1 MKSSRQLRGA
11 LLLAPPFLVGALL
24 RLWRL
29 DRQIFLGD
37 EMHGVKAA
45 LDLPLA
51 EILTTYR
58 LADHCIPL
66 SAFYDLVM
74 GWGVKLSEPIIRLPS
89 VAAGLALLVA
99 LPMVLLR
106 RPPEGRAWLRAAA
119 AAWLIAFSPSLVYY
133 SRFARPYAVVALL
146 APLAAYAFWRWW
158 RGAPGAGHGWAVL
171 YAAAG
176 AATGWFFLGAL
187 PFVAAPLAWAAGDLV
202 VSRRAEG
209 RRGWAGLLAAG
220 AGLAAGVAAFLLPA
234 LPSFRRL
241 LRTKAAE
248 AETRPDTL
256 VDVLH
261 LQAGTAWTPLVVVFW
276 LLAALGLAVLLRR
289 RPALGVYGALMVA
302 AQWTALTLVLRPAG
316 VGHPVILNRYV
327 LVTLPV
333 VLLWTAEG
341 TAWAA
346 ARIGRPGGL
355 RRWAGAG
362 VAAAFV
368 AALGGAGPYATDGGF
383 RLGPFGGAWQGLSLD
398 DRHTYLPP
406 SVVPAA
412 YHRIAA
418 EPGDE
423 PVVHVVDQLSAY
435 ALWPDLGFA
444 RFHGRPVILAAGQPW
459 LDDPRLAFRTVRPV
473 DPEAIAASGGRFV
486 VLVLDRPYYRRF
498 EAAVR
503 RGEPLP
509 EPTPTDRDHPVRA
522 WARRAAGQLRGAW
535 GEPHLVSEGVLV
547 WDLARLPAA
556 GAGAGAVT
564 GRSPAP

>member
-1 MKSSRQLRGA
+1 MKPWPPTLRAA
-11 LLLAPPFLVGALL
+11 LLLAPPLLVGAFL

-37 EMHGVKAA
+37 EMHGVRAA
-45 LDLPLA
+45 LELPLA
-51 EILTTYR
+51 KILTSYR

-74 GWGVKLSEPIIRLPS
+74 GWGVGLSEPVIRLPS
-89 VAAGLALLVA
+89 AAAGLALLVA
-99 LPMVLLR
+99 LPAVLLR
-106 RPPEGRAWLRAAA
+106 RAPEGRGWLRAAVV
-119 AAWLIAFSPSLVYY
+119 AWLIAFSPSLVYY
-133 SRFARPYAVVALL
+133 SRFARPYAVVVLL

-158 RGAPGAGHGWAVL
+158 RGAPAAGWAVL

-202 VSRRAEG
+202 VRRRAEG
-209 RRGWAGLLAAG
+209 GRGWAALLAMG

-234 LPSFRRL
+234 LRSFRRL
-241 LRTKAAE
+241 LRVKAAE
-248 AETRPDTL
+248 AEARLDTL
-256 VDVLH
+256 IDVLH
-261 LQAGTAWTPLVVVFW
+261 LQAGTAWTPLTVLFW
-276 LLAALGLAVLLRR
+276 VLAALGLTVLLRR
-289 RPALGVYGALMVA
+289 RPALGVYGALLVA

-333 VLLWTAEG
+333 VLLWVAEG
-341 TAWAA
+341 AAWAA
-346 ARIGRPGGL
+346 ARIGRSGGL

-368 AALGGAGPYATDGGF
+368 AALVAAGPYASDGGF
-383 RLGPFGGAWQGLSLD
+383 RLGPFGGAWQGMRLD
-398 DRHTYLPP
+398 GRHSHLPP
-406 SVVPAA
+406 QVIPPV

-423 PVVHVVDQLSAY
+423 PVVHVVDRLGAY
-435 ALWPDLGFA
+435 ALWADLGFA
-444 RFHGRPVILAAGQPW
+444 RFHGRPVILATHLSW
-459 LDDPRLAFRTVRPV
+459 LDDPRLAFRSVRPA
-473 DPEAIAASGGRFV
+473 DPESIAASGGRFV
-486 VLVLDRPYYRRF
+486 VLVLDRPYYRRI

-509 EPTPTDRDHPVRA
+509 ERTDRGHPARA
-522 WARRAAGQLRGAW
+522 WARRVGKQLRGAW

-547 WDLARLPAA
+547 WDLARLPPPRA
-556 GAGAGAVT
+556 GAEELT